1 MHFYIGEGD
10 LQVSWTYWLAGYCVL
25 MSLVSFIQFGVDKR
39 RARRRQ
45 WRIPEKVLFMTA
57 MAGGSPGAILGM
69 ARLSPQNAAYEFPC
83 GPSHDP
89 DFADLCLCGD
99 LLSTPIGMDYLDA
112 EVHIL

>member
-1 MHFYIGEGD
+1 MENTGEGSVYD
-10 LQVSWTYWLAGYCVL
+10 GHGRG
-25 MSLVSFIQFGVDKR
+25 I
-39 RARRRQ
+39 
-45 WRIPEKVLFMTA
+45 
-57 MAGGSPGAILGM
+57 AGGDTGNG
-69 ARLSPQNAAYEFPC
+69 RLSPQNAAYEFPC